1 MARLF
6 LAFTVIALATLQVV
20 VAESYYCPRPK
31 CPSYGSCKP
40 YKSWYY
46 PGHKVYFSCKDGYD
60 VDGNSWAKCLYSKS
74 YRRAYWSH
82 KPPVCKSK
90 LINHNK
96 CMDVLILFFSGR
108 VRLCPKLRLD
118 YGFVKHTGF
127 KPGDQALHFCNK
139 CFKLVGDKVRYCQKN
154 GYWTGKPPVCK
165 SKCYIWSLNLIM
177 RCFSLLFAVIDCG
190 KPPRPDYGKVIFR
203 STKCGSKAVH
213 VCNRRFVLVGD
224 KFRKCLTNG
233 YWSGKTPKCVPIK
246 KKYY

>member
-40 YKSWYY
+40 YKSWYH

-74 YRRAYWSH
+74 HRRAYWSH

-96 CMDVLILFFSGR
+96 CMDVLILFFFRTSE
-108 VRLCPKLRLD
+108 
-118 YGFVKHTGF
+118 
-127 KPGDQALHFCNK
+127 
-139 CFKLVGDKVRYCQKN
+139 
-154 GYWTGKPPVCK
+154 
-165 SKCYIWSLNLIM
+165 
-177 RCFSLLFAVIDCG
+177 AV
-190 KPPRPDYGKVIFR
+190 P
-203 STKCGSKAVH
+203 
-213 VCNRRFVLVGD
+213 
-224 KFRKCLTNG
+224 
-233 YWSGKTPKCVPIK
+233 
-246 KKYY
+246 